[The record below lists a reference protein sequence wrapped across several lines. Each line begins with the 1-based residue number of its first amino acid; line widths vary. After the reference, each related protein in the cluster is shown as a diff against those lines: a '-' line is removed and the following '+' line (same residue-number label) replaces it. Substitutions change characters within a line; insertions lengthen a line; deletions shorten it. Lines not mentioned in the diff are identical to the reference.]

1 MREYIISDNEAGQR
15 FDKYLAKLFKN
26 APSGLIFK
34 QLRGKNITLN
44 KAKAKGLYISFPL
57 PLLKAI
63 GKSPNIV
70 VKEVIKTGRN
80 LLGPAIIA
88 ASSPFIFFSCIN

>member
-44 KAKAKGLYISFPL
+44 KAKAKGNEKLGIVISTLSIISFF
-57 PLLKAI
+57 
-63 GKSPNIV
+63 PN
-70 VKEVIKTGRN
+70 R
-80 LLGPAIIA
+80 AQ
-88 ASSPFIFFSCIN
+88 S